1 MKKLN
6 LGKNLKNAREKAGYS
21 QNDVAEKLNIS
32 RQSVSRW
39 EKGRSVP
46 DVENLVVLS
55 QMYKISLDDLLE
67 NPSTEHTPLESEKK
81 NYDDFLAKTEHLFIV
96 AIALLSCLAPVI
108 GFFLSVGLFVYCLV
122 KKVHLSTICWI
133 VLVFCIIINISNAY
147 TVISVE
153 IPNWGRGSIEK
164 IN

>member
-1 MKKLN
+1 MN

-39 EKGRSVP
+39 KNGRSVP

-67 NPSTEHTPLESEKK
+67 NPSTEHTPLKSEKK
-81 NYDDFLAKTEHLFIV
+81 NYDDTLAKTEHLFII

-108 GFFLSVGLFVYCLV
+108 GFFLSVGLFAYCWV
-122 KKVHLSTICWI
+122 KKVHLNTICWI

-147 TVISVE
+147 KVISVE
-153 IPNWGRGSIEK
+153 IPNLGKGNIEK